1 MKVKII
7 RRIVAAVIV
16 IGIAIWGLCQKQT
29 YTDLLSQPEALNM
42 LRVAEFPEALVP
54 TVAEQAL
61 KELPES
67 PIIIRAT
74 AMAEKDYLFSLNL
87 QKVSVQQVYRGEGI
101 EPGDEVQ
108 IALNTKFTINA
119 QTIEGMVADEKIA
132 ELHFVNEMEEGKDYL
147 IFLEKKID
155 PLDKREQ
162 RAIYRVVESVITPVF
177 GYEERENKIVDVSE
191 SISTYIDY
199 KLVKDNEFFVTSQ
212 KTLDGFMELKKQLL
226 AQFPKS

>member
-1 MKVKII
+1 M
-7 RRIVAAVIV
+7 VITA
-16 IGIAIWGLCQKQT
+16 GIAIWGLCQKQT
-29 YTDLLSQPEALNM
+29 YTNLLSQPEALNM

-54 TVAEQAL
+54 TMAEQAL

-132 ELHFVNEMEEGKDYL
+132 ELHFVNEMEKGKDYL
-147 IFLEKKID
+147 IFLEKKRGFAPPRCI
-155 PLDKREQ
+155 
-162 RAIYRVVESVITPVF
+162 
-177 GYEERENKIVDVSE
+177 
-191 SISTYIDY
+191 
-199 KLVKDNEFFVTSQ
+199 LV
-212 KTLDGFMELKKQLL
+212 
-226 AQFPKS
+226 

>member
-1 MKVKII
+1 M
-7 RRIVAAVIV
+7 VITA
-16 IGIAIWGLCQKQT
+16 GIAIWGLCQKQT
-29 YTDLLSQPEALNM
+29 YTNLLSQPEALNM

-54 TVAEQAL
+54 TMAEQAL

-155 PLDKREQ
+155 PLDKREHQ
-162 RAIYRVVESVITPVF
+162 AIYRVVESVITPVF
-177 GYEERENKIVDVSE
+177 GYEERENKIVDVSK

-199 KLVKDNEFFVTSQ
+199 ELVKDNEFFVTSQ

>member
-7 RRIVAAVIV
+7 RRIVAAVITA
-16 IGIAIWGLCQKQT
+16 GIAIWGLCQKQT
-29 YTDLLSQPEALNM
+29 YTNLLSQPEALNM

-54 TVAEQAL
+54 TMAEQAL

-162 RAIYRVVESVITPVF
+162 QAIYRVVESVITPVF

-191 SISTYIDY
+191 SISTYTDY

>member
-1 MKVKII
+1 
-7 RRIVAAVIV
+7 
-16 IGIAIWGLCQKQT
+16 
-29 YTDLLSQPEALNM
+29 M

-54 TVAEQAL
+54 TMAEQAL

-162 RAIYRVVESVITPVF
+162 QAIYRVVESVITPVF

-199 KLVKDNEFFVTSQ
+199 ELVKDNEFFITSQ
-212 KTLDGFMELKKQLL
+212 KTLDEFMELKKQLL

>member
-1 MKVKII
+1 M
-7 RRIVAAVIV
+7 VITA
-16 IGIAIWGLCQKQT
+16 GIAIWGLCQKQT
-29 YTDLLSQPEALNM
+29 YTNLLSQPEALNM

-54 TVAEQAL
+54 TMAEQAL

-162 RAIYRVVESVITPVF
+162 QAIYRVVESVITPVF
-177 GYEERENKIVDVSE
+177 GYEERENKIVDVSK

-199 KLVKDNEFFVTSQ
+199 ELVKDNEFFVTSQ
-212 KTLDGFMELKKQLL
+212 KTLDGFMELKRQLL

>member
-1 MKVKII
+1 M
-7 RRIVAAVIV
+7 VITA
-16 IGIAIWGLCQKQT
+16 GIAIWGLCQKQT
-29 YTDLLSQPEALNM
+29 YTNLLSQPEALNM

-54 TVAEQAL
+54 TMAEQAL

-162 RAIYRVVESVITPVF
+162 QAIYRVVESVITPVF

-199 KLVKDNEFFVTSQ
+199 ELVKDNEFFITSQ

>member
-1 MKVKII
+1 
-7 RRIVAAVIV
+7 
-16 IGIAIWGLCQKQT
+16 
-29 YTDLLSQPEALNM
+29 M

-54 TVAEQAL
+54 TMAEQAL

-119 QTIEGMVADEKIA
+119 QTIDGMVADEKIA

-162 RAIYRVVESVITPVF
+162 QAIYRVVESVITPVF

-191 SISTYIDY
+191 SISTYTDY

>member
-1 MKVKII
+1 M
-7 RRIVAAVIV
+7 VITA
-16 IGIAIWGLCQKQT
+16 GIAIWGLCQKQT
-29 YTDLLSQPEALNM
+29 YTNLLSQPEALNM

-54 TVAEQAL
+54 TMAEQAL

-162 RAIYRVVESVITPVF
+162 QTIYRVVESVITPVF
-177 GYEERENKIVDVSE
+177 GYEERENKIVDVSK
-191 SISTYIDY
+191 SISTYTDY

>member
-1 MKVKII
+1 M
-7 RRIVAAVIV
+7 VITA
-16 IGIAIWGLCQKQT
+16 GIAIWGLCQKQT
-29 YTDLLSQPEALNM
+29 YTNLLPQPEALNM

-54 TVAEQAL
+54 TMAEQAL
-61 KELPES
+61 KDLPES

-162 RAIYRVVESVITPVF
+162 QAIYRVVESVITPVF
-177 GYEERENKIVDVSE
+177 GYEERENKIVDVSK

-199 KLVKDNEFFVTSQ
+199 ELVKDNEFFVTSQ

>member
-1 MKVKII
+1 M
-7 RRIVAAVIV
+7 VITA
-16 IGIAIWGLCQKQT
+16 GIAIWGLCQKQT
-29 YTDLLSQPEALNM
+29 YTNLLSQPEALNM

-54 TVAEQAL
+54 TMAEQAL

-162 RAIYRVVESVITPVF
+162 QAIYRVVESVITPVF
-177 GYEERENKIVDVSE
+177 GYEERENKIVDVSK

-199 KLVKDNEFFVTSQ
+199 EMVKDNEFFVTSQ

>member
-1 MKVKII
+1 L
-7 RRIVAAVIV
+7 VITA
-16 IGIAIWGLCQKQT
+16 GIAIWGLCQKQT
-29 YTDLLSQPEALNM
+29 YTNLLSQPEALNM

-54 TVAEQAL
+54 TMAEQAL

-162 RAIYRVVESVITPVF
+162 QAIYRVVESVITPVF
-177 GYEERENKIVDVSE
+177 GYEERENKIVDVSK

-199 KLVKDNEFFVTSQ
+199 ELVKDNEFFVTSQ

>member
-1 MKVKII
+1 
-7 RRIVAAVIV
+7 
-16 IGIAIWGLCQKQT
+16 
-29 YTDLLSQPEALNM
+29 M

-54 TVAEQAL
+54 TMAEQAL

-147 IFLEKKID
+147 IFFLLFID

-162 RAIYRVVESVITPVF
+162 QAIYRVVESVITPVF
-177 GYEERENKIVDVSE
+177 GYEERENKIVDVSK

-199 KLVKDNEFFVTSQ
+199 ELVKDNEFFVTSQ

>member
-1 MKVKII
+1 M
-7 RRIVAAVIV
+7 VITA
-16 IGIAIWGLCQKQT
+16 GIAIWGLCQKQT
-29 YTDLLSQPEALNM
+29 YTNLLSQPEALNM

-54 TVAEQAL
+54 TMAEQAL

-155 PLDKREQ
+155 PLDKRKQ
-162 RAIYRVVESVITPVF
+162 QAIYRVVESVITPVF

-199 KLVKDNEFFVTSQ
+199 ELVKDNEFFITSQ

>member
-1 MKVKII
+1 M
-7 RRIVAAVIV
+7 VITA
-16 IGIAIWGLCQKQT
+16 GIAIWGLCQKQT
-29 YTDLLSQPEALNM
+29 YTNLLSQPEALNM

-54 TVAEQAL
+54 TMAEQAL

-147 IFLEKKID
+147 IFWEKKID

-162 RAIYRVVESVITPVF
+162 QAIYRVVESVITPVF
-177 GYEERENKIVDVSE
+177 GYEERENKIVDVSK

-199 KLVKDNEFFVTSQ
+199 ELVKDNEFFVTSQ

>member
-1 MKVKII
+1 M
-7 RRIVAAVIV
+7 VITA
-16 IGIAIWGLCQKQT
+16 GIAIWGLCQKQT
-29 YTDLLSQPEALNM
+29 YTNLLSQPEALNM

-54 TVAEQAL
+54 TMAEQAL

-155 PLDKREQ
+155 PLDKRKQ
-162 RAIYRVVESVITPVF
+162 QAIYRVVESVITPVF
-177 GYEERENKIVDVSE
+177 GYEERENKIVDVSK

-199 KLVKDNEFFVTSQ
+199 ELVKDNEFFITSQ
-212 KTLDGFMELKKQLL
+212 KTLDEFMELKKQLL

>member
-1 MKVKII
+1 M
-7 RRIVAAVIV
+7 
-16 IGIAIWGLCQKQT
+16 
-29 YTDLLSQPEALNM
+29 
-42 LRVAEFPEALVP
+42 
-54 TVAEQAL
+54 AEQAL

-162 RAIYRVVESVITPVF
+162 QAIYRVVESVITPVF
-177 GYEERENKIVDVSE
+177 GYEERENKIVDVSK
-191 SISTYIDY
+191 SISTCIDY
-199 KLVKDNEFFVTSQ
+199 ELVKDNEFFVTSQ

>member
-1 MKVKII
+1 M
-7 RRIVAAVIV
+7 VITA
-16 IGIAIWGLCQKQT
+16 GIAIWGLCQKQT
-29 YTDLLSQPEALNM
+29 YTNLLSQPEALNM

-54 TVAEQAL
+54 TMAEQAL

-162 RAIYRVVESVITPVF
+162 QTIYRVVESVITPVF
-177 GYEERENKIVDVSE
+177 GYEERENKIVDVSK

-199 KLVKDNEFFVTSQ
+199 ELVKDNEFFVTSQ

>member
-1 MKVKII
+1 M
-7 RRIVAAVIV
+7 VITA
-16 IGIAIWGLCQKQT
+16 GIAIWGLCQKQT
-29 YTDLLSQPEALNM
+29 YTNLLSQPEALNM

-54 TVAEQAL
+54 TMAEQAL

-162 RAIYRVVESVITPVF
+162 QAIYRVVESVITPVF
-177 GYEERENKIVDVSE
+177 GYEERENKIVDVSK
-191 SISTYIDY
+191 SISTCIDY
-199 KLVKDNEFFVTSQ
+199 ELVKDNEFFVTSQ

>member
-1 MKVKII
+1 M
-7 RRIVAAVIV
+7 VITA
-16 IGIAIWGLCQKQT
+16 GIAIWGLCQKQT
-29 YTDLLSQPEALNM
+29 YTNLLSQPEALNM

-54 TVAEQAL
+54 TMAEQAL

-132 ELHFVNEMEEGKDYL
+132 ELHFVNEMEEGNK
-147 IFLEKKID
+147 IPKASKIEEKKKKKLEKYLNI
-155 PLDKREQ
+155 
-162 RAIYRVVESVITPVF
+162 
-177 GYEERENKIVDVSE
+177 ENWDYVSKFK
-191 SISTYIDY
+191 TYISVDISSFAE
-199 KLVKDNEFFVTSQ
+199 K
-212 KTLDGFMELKKQLL
+212 
-226 AQFPKS
+226 

>member
-1 MKVKII
+1 M
-7 RRIVAAVIV
+7 VITA
-16 IGIAIWGLCQKQT
+16 GIAIWGLCQKQT
-29 YTDLLSQPEALNM
+29 YTNLLSQPEALNM

-54 TVAEQAL
+54 TMAEQAL

-162 RAIYRVVESVITPVF
+162 QAIYRVVESVITPVF

>member
-1 MKVKII
+1 
-7 RRIVAAVIV
+7 
-16 IGIAIWGLCQKQT
+16 
-29 YTDLLSQPEALNM
+29 M

-54 TVAEQAL
+54 TMAEQAL

-108 IALNTKFTINA
+108 IALNTKFTINT

-162 RAIYRVVESVITPVF
+162 QAIYRVVESVITPVF
-177 GYEERENKIVDVSE
+177 GYEERENKIVDVSK

-199 KLVKDNEFFVTSQ
+199 ELVKDNEFFVTSQ

>member
-1 MKVKII
+1 M
-7 RRIVAAVIV
+7 VITA
-16 IGIAIWGLCQKQT
+16 GIAIWGLCQKQT
-29 YTDLLSQPEALNM
+29 YTNLLSQPEALNM

-54 TVAEQAL
+54 TMAEQAL

-162 RAIYRVVESVITPVF
+162 QAIYRVVESVITPVF
-177 GYEERENKIVDVSE
+177 GYEERETKIVAVSE

-199 KLVKDNEFFVTSQ
+199 ELVKDNEFFVTSQ

>member
-1 MKVKII
+1 M
-7 RRIVAAVIV
+7 VITA
-16 IGIAIWGLCQKQT
+16 GIAIWGLCQKQT
-29 YTDLLSQPEALNM
+29 YTNLLSQPEALNM

-54 TVAEQAL
+54 TMAEQAL

-162 RAIYRVVESVITPVF
+162 QAIYRVVESVITPVF

-191 SISTYIDY
+191 SISTYINY
-199 KLVKDNEFFVTSQ
+199 ELVKDNEFFVTSQ

-226 AQFPKS
+226 AQFPKSKRKW

>member
-1 MKVKII
+1 
-7 RRIVAAVIV
+7 
-16 IGIAIWGLCQKQT
+16 
-29 YTDLLSQPEALNM
+29 M

-54 TVAEQAL
+54 TMAEQAL

-162 RAIYRVVESVITPVF
+162 QAIYRVVESVITPVF
-177 GYEERENKIVDVSE
+177 GYEERENKA
-191 SISTYIDY
+191 
-199 KLVKDNEFFVTSQ
+199 
-212 KTLDGFMELKKQLL
+212 GRELT
-226 AQFPKS
+226 PP

>member
-1 MKVKII
+1 M
-7 RRIVAAVIV
+7 VITA
-16 IGIAIWGLCQKQT
+16 GIAIWGLCQKQT
-29 YTDLLSQPEALNM
+29 YTNLLSQPEALNM

-54 TVAEQAL
+54 TMAEQAL

-119 QTIEGMVADEKIA
+119 QTIEGMVADERIA

-162 RAIYRVVESVITPVF
+162 QAIYRVVESVITPVF

-199 KLVKDNEFFVTSQ
+199 ELVKDNEFFVTSQ

>member
-1 MKVKII
+1 M
-7 RRIVAAVIV
+7 VITA
-16 IGIAIWGLCQKQT
+16 GIAIWGLCQKQT
-29 YTDLLSQPEALNM
+29 YTNLLSQPEALNM

-54 TVAEQAL
+54 TMAEQAL

-162 RAIYRVVESVITPVF
+162 QAIYRVVESVITPVF
-177 GYEERENKIVDVSE
+177 GYEERENKIVDVSK

-199 KLVKDNEFFVTSQ
+199 ELVKDNEFFVTSQ
-212 KTLDGFMELKKQLL
+212 KTLDEFMELKKQLL

>member
-1 MKVKII
+1 ML
-7 RRIVAAVIV
+7 RVAEF
-16 IGIAIWGLCQKQT
+16 
-29 YTDLLSQPEALNM
+29 PEALNM

-54 TVAEQAL
+54 TMAEQAL

-162 RAIYRVVESVITPVF
+162 QAIYRVVESVITPVF
-177 GYEERENKIVDVSE
+177 GYEERENKIVDVSK
-191 SISTYIDY
+191 SISTCIDY
-199 KLVKDNEFFVTSQ
+199 ELVKDNEFFVTSQ

>member
-1 MKVKII
+1 M
-7 RRIVAAVIV
+7 VITA
-16 IGIAIWGLCQKQT
+16 GIAIWGLCQKQT
-29 YTDLLSQPEALNM
+29 YTNLLSQPEALNM

-54 TVAEQAL
+54 TMAEQAL

-162 RAIYRVVESVITPVF
+162 QAIYRVVESVITPVF

-199 KLVKDNEFFVTSQ
+199 ELVKDNEFFVTSQ

>member
-1 MKVKII
+1 M
-7 RRIVAAVIV
+7 VITA
-16 IGIAIWGLCQKQT
+16 GIAIWGLCQKQT
-29 YTDLLSQPEALNM
+29 YTNLLSQPEALNM

-54 TVAEQAL
+54 TMAEQAL

-162 RAIYRVVESVITPVF
+162 QAIYRVVESVITPVF
-177 GYEERENKIVDVSE
+177 GYEERENKIVDVSK

-199 KLVKDNEFFVTSQ
+199 ELVKDNEFFVTSQ

>member
-1 MKVKII
+1 M
-7 RRIVAAVIV
+7 VITA
-16 IGIAIWGLCQKQT
+16 GIAIWGLCQKQT
-29 YTDLLSQPEALNM
+29 YTNLLSQPEALNM

-54 TVAEQAL
+54 TMAEQAL

-155 PLDKREQ
+155 PLDKRKQ
-162 RAIYRVVESVITPVF
+162 QAIYRVVESVITPVF

-191 SISTYIDY
+191 SISTYINY
-199 KLVKDNEFFVTSQ
+199 ELVKDNEFFVTSQ
-212 KTLDGFMELKKQLL
+212 KTLDEFMELKKQLL

>member
-1 MKVKII
+1 M
-7 RRIVAAVIV
+7 VITA
-16 IGIAIWGLCQKQT
+16 GIAIWGLCQKQT
-29 YTDLLSQPEALNM
+29 YTNLLSQPEALNM

-54 TVAEQAL
+54 TMAEQAL

-162 RAIYRVVESVITPVF
+162 QAIYRVVESVITPVF

-191 SISTYIDY
+191 SISTYINY
-199 KLVKDNEFFVTSQ
+199 ELVKDNEFFITSQ
-212 KTLDGFMELKKQLL
+212 KTLDEFMELKKQLL

>member
-1 MKVKII
+1 M
-7 RRIVAAVIV
+7 VITA
-16 IGIAIWGLCQKQT
+16 GIAIWGLCQKQT
-29 YTDLLSQPEALNM
+29 YTNLLSQPEALNM

-54 TVAEQAL
+54 TMAEQAL

-155 PLDKREQ
+155 PLDKRKQ
-162 RAIYRVVESVITPVF
+162 QAIYRVVESVITPVF
-177 GYEERENKIVDVSE
+177 GYEERENKIVDVSK
-191 SISTYIDY
+191 SISTYINY
-199 KLVKDNEFFVTSQ
+199 ELVKDNEFFITSQ
-212 KTLDGFMELKKQLL
+212 KTLDEFMELKKQLL

>member
-1 MKVKII
+1 M
-7 RRIVAAVIV
+7 VITA
-16 IGIAIWGLCQKQT
+16 GIAIWGLCQKQT
-29 YTDLLSQPEALNM
+29 YTNLLSQPEALNM

-54 TVAEQAL
+54 TMAEQAL

-162 RAIYRVVESVITPVF
+162 QAIYRVVESVITPVF

-199 KLVKDNEFFVTSQ
+199 ELVKDNEFFITSQ
-212 KTLDGFMELKKQLL
+212 KTLDEFMELKKQLL

>member
-1 MKVKII
+1 M
-7 RRIVAAVIV
+7 VITV
-16 IGIAIWGLCQKQT
+16 GIAIWGLCQKQT
-29 YTDLLSQPEALNM
+29 YTNLLSQPEALNM

-54 TVAEQAL
+54 TMAEQAL

-162 RAIYRVVESVITPVF
+162 QAIYRVVESVITPVF

-191 SISTYIDY
+191 SISTYTDY

>member
-1 MKVKII
+1 M
-7 RRIVAAVIV
+7 VITA
-16 IGIAIWGLCQKQT
+16 GIAIWGLCQKQT
-29 YTDLLSQPEALNM
+29 YTNLLSQPEALNM

-54 TVAEQAL
+54 TMAEQAL

-162 RAIYRVVESVITPVF
+162 QAIYRVVESVITPVF

-191 SISTYIDY
+191 SISTYINY
-199 KLVKDNEFFVTSQ
+199 ELVKDNEFFVTSQ

>member
-1 MKVKII
+1 M
-7 RRIVAAVIV
+7 VITA
-16 IGIAIWGLCQKQT
+16 GIAIWGLCQKQT
-29 YTDLLSQPEALNM
+29 YTNLLSQPEALNM

-54 TVAEQAL
+54 TMAEQAL

-119 QTIEGMVADEKIA
+119 QTIEGRVADEKIA

-162 RAIYRVVESVITPVF
+162 QAIYRVVESVITPVF

-199 KLVKDNEFFVTSQ
+199 ELVKDNEFFVTSQ

>member
-1 MKVKII
+1 M
-7 RRIVAAVIV
+7 VITA
-16 IGIAIWGLCQKQT
+16 GIAIWGLCQKQT
-29 YTDLLSQPEALNM
+29 YTNLLSQPEALNM

-54 TVAEQAL
+54 TMAEQAL

-147 IFLEKKID
+147 IFLGKKID

-162 RAIYRVVESVITPVF
+162 QAIYRVVESVITPVF
-177 GYEERENKIVDVSE
+177 GYEERENKIVDVSK

-199 KLVKDNEFFVTSQ
+199 ELVKDNEFFVTSQ

>member
-1 MKVKII
+1 M
-7 RRIVAAVIV
+7 VITA
-16 IGIAIWGLCQKQT
+16 GIAIWGLCQKQT
-29 YTDLLSQPEALNM
+29 YTNLLSQPEALNM

-54 TVAEQAL
+54 TMAEQAL

-155 PLDKREQ
+155 PLDKRKQ
-162 RAIYRVVESVITPVF
+162 QAIYRVVESVITPVF
-177 GYEERENKIVDVSE
+177 GYEERENKIVDVSK

-199 KLVKDNEFFVTSQ
+199 ELVKDNEFFVTSQ

>member
-1 MKVKII
+1 M
-7 RRIVAAVIV
+7 VITA
-16 IGIAIWGLCQKQT
+16 GIAIWGLCQKQT
-29 YTDLLSQPEALNM
+29 YTNLLSQPEALNM

-54 TVAEQAL
+54 TMAEQAL

-162 RAIYRVVESVITPVF
+162 QAIYRVVESVITPVF
-177 GYEERENKIVDVSE
+177 GYEERENKIVDVSK
-191 SISTYIDY
+191 SISTYINY
-199 KLVKDNEFFVTSQ
+199 ELVKDNEFFVTSQ